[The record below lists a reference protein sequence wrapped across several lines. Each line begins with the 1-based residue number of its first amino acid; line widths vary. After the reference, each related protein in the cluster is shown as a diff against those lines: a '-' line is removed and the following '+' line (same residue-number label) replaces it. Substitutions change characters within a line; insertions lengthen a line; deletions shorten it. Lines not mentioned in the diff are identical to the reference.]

1 MPLEPHEPRVSDDGY
16 QGEPCP
22 GCKFLSF
29 YNSTTGNQ
37 KRKSVDTEQKGQKLD
52 RMDHE
57 DRSSAGGGDQPG
69 QK

>member
-1 MPLEPHEPRVSDDGY
+1 MMVIRVN
-16 QGEPCP
+16 PALVAN
-22 GCKFLSF
+22 FLSF

-57 DRSSAGGGDQPG
+57 DRPSAGGGDQPG